1 METNYRK
8 VITNH
13 EKMIDEMLKET
24 GGKKETDWF
33 KVIVLTIIVLAGIY
47 SLIGGGI
54 NPIELFLS
62 MFGYSGSLP

>member
-62 MFGYSGSLP
+62 MFGYSGSFP